1 MAGRRL
7 SAPVHLAEK
16 VLASRGRLEGERKQV
31 TVLFADVKGSMEL
44 AERIDPEAWHRIL
57 DRFFAIL
64 ADGVHRFEGT
74 VNQFTGDGIMAL
86 FGAPIAHEDHARRA
100 CAAALHLGAEIRRY
114 ARELRLA
121 EGLSFSVRM
130 GLNSGEV
137 VVGAIG
143 DDLHMDYTA
152 LGATVGLAQ
161 RMEQLA
167 EPGKVYLT
175 EHTARLVEGF
185 FRLEELGPFRVKG
198 LRDPVR
204 VYELEGPGVLRTRLD
219 RSRAR
224 GLSRFVGREEETAVL
239 EAALGRVLEGRG
251 CAVGVVAEAGVGKS
265 RLCWEFIERARARG
279 LVVHQ
284 AHCVPHGRLVPFLPI
299 LELLRGFFDI
309 SEQDGNDAARRKVAG
324 TVLLLAPELT
334 DSLPL
339 LFDFLGMPDPE
350 HPVPRM
356 DPEAR
361 QRQRCAVFTRLVQSR
376 SRREPMVLLVE
387 DLHWLD
393 GGSAVF
399 LDELVAG
406 LPSTATLLLSTLRP
420 ESRGRWSGASSYR
433 ELTLEPLVAEASGA
447 LLQELLGSDP
457 SVVELA
463 GLVSERTAGN
473 PFFIEE
479 VVQALS
485 EGGNLVGT
493 KGAYRLVRPVA
504 EVIVPPTVHAVL
516 AARIDRLPEREKDTL
531 QIAAVIGKEFEE
543 RVLRAVSERPEGDVA
558 AALATLTRAEL
569 VYQESV
575 HPEIE
580 YSFRHPLTHE
590 VAYRSQ
596 LGERRAATHAAA
608 GRAIAVLYAG
618 RLDERAALVAH
629 HWEAA
634 GDKLEAAR
642 WSRRAAEWAG
652 ISDVAEAARQW
663 RKVRELLA
671 TVPESA
677 ERVEMGLRA
686 GIAILG
692 VGWRSGIPEDEASA
706 IFAESVALARQA
718 NDPGTLATLLNTYA
732 TVRGMSGH
740 VAEAVQRTRE
750 ATRLVDETGDPA
762 LMLASRVALVEAT
775 YMAGDLRAA
784 LEALRE
790 ARACAARA
798 GNSPRAR
805 TGFSASNWIVM
816 MTGWVLFDSGRPEEG
831 RCELEQALTLAR
843 DHGETELLGW
853 AHELSAHVAAFRGDS
868 GRALDHARQAFDI
881 AERIGSSFSRSS
893 AYEALGCVHL
903 ANRDWA
909 ASATAFEQALS
920 IVLDRRIGIHWEA
933 RIVAELAEAQ
943 LGAGDVE
950 RARAGAEKAVRR
962 AHELS
967 TKVTECRAL
976 LTFARVLL
984 RSGGE
989 VVRGPV
995 EEALRRALALVAET
1009 GAGLYEPG
1017 IRLELAELA
1026 RLAGD
1031 DDVRRHELSEARRLL
1046 GGMGVAYA

>member
-1 MAGRRL
+1 MAGRRP

-57 DRFFAIL
+57 DRFVAIL

-100 CAAALHLGAEIRRY
+100 CAAALHLGAEIGHY

-284 AHCVPHGRLVPFLPI
+284 AHCVPHGRMVPFVPI
-299 LELLRGFFDI
+299 LELLRGFFGI

-324 TVLLLAPELT
+324 TVLLLDPELT
-334 DSLPL
+334 DALPL
-339 LFDFLGMPDPE
+339 LFDFLGMPDAE
-350 HPVPRM
+350 RRTPRM

-361 QRQRCAVFTRLVQSR
+361 QRQLCAVFTRLVESR
-376 SRREPMVLLVE
+376 SRREPIVLLVE
-387 DLHWLD
+387 DLHWID

-399 LDELVAG
+399 LDELVAV
-406 LPSTATLLLSTLRP
+406 LPSTATLLLLTLRP
-420 ESRGRWSGASSYR
+420 ESRGRWSASSSYQ
-433 ELTLEPLVAEASGA
+433 ELSLEPLVAEASDA
-447 LLQELLGSDP
+447 LLHELLGSDP
-457 SVVELA
+457 SVAELSR
-463 GLVSERTAGN
+463 LVRQRTAGN

-485 EGGNLVGT
+485 EGRSLVGT
-493 KGAYRLVRPVA
+493 KGAYRLIRLVA
-504 EVIVPPTVHAVL
+504 DVVVPPTVHAVL
-516 AARIDRLPEREKDTL
+516 AARIDRLADREKDVL
-531 QIAAVIGKEFEE
+531 QVAAVIGKEFEE
-543 RVLRAVSERPEGDVA
+543 RVLCAVSERSEADVA
-558 AALATLTRAEL
+558 AALAALERGEL

-596 LGERRAATHAAA
+596 LGQRRGAMHAAVA
-608 GRAIAVLYAG
+608 RAIAELYAD
-618 RLDERAALVAH
+618 RLDERAALLAH

-634 GDKLEAAR
+634 GDRLEAAR

-686 GIAILG
+686 GVAILG
-692 VGWRSGIPEDEASA
+692 LGWRSGIPEDEAAA
-706 IFAESVALARQA
+706 IFAEGAELARQA
-718 NDPGTLATLLNTYA
+718 NDPRTLATLLNTYA

-762 LMLASRVALVEAT
+762 SMLASRVALIEAT
-775 YMAGDLRAA
+775 YIAGDLRAA

-798 GNSPRAR
+798 GSGARAQ
-805 TGFSASNWIVM
+805 TGFSASNWVVM
-816 MTGWVLFDSGRPEEG
+816 MTGWILFDSGHPEEG
-831 RCELEQALTLAR
+831 WRELQQALALAR
-843 DHGETELLGW
+843 EQGETELLGW
-853 AHELSAHVAAFRGDS
+853 VHELSAHVAAFRDEPDG
-868 GRALDHARQAFDI
+868 ALDHARQAFDI
-881 AERIGSSFSRSS
+881 AARIGSSFSRSA

-903 ANRDWA
+903 ANHDWTA
-909 ASATAFEQALS
+909 AESAFEQALS
-920 IVLDRRIGIHWEA
+920 IVRERRITSHWEA
-933 RIVAELAEAQ
+933 RILAELAEAQ

-950 RARAGAEKAVRR
+950 RARAGAEKAVGR

-967 TKVTECRAL
+967 TKVTECRAR

-984 RSGGE
+984 HSGGD
-989 VVRGPV
+989 VARAPA

-1009 GAGLYEPG
+1009 GAGLYEPA
-1017 IRLELAELA
+1017 IRVELAELA

-1031 DDVRRHELSEARRLL
+1031 DDVRRRELAEARRLL
-1046 GGMGVAYA
+1046 GGMGVSA